1 MRVAGSKILV
11 SVGKISQFTLWHYL
25 LFSYANSY
33 FQRMESIWTEA
44 NCYYI
49 KLLLIITSVLLS
61 IITYNYIEKPFRSKK
76 KISTKLFINI
86 ILISFILLI
95 TFFGY
100 SYSTRG
106 FTDNYI
112 KKNPFYSAYVSIE
125 ENTPPKMLTDNEC
138 KFHSKEF
145 NESLRKKISSCKKI
159 WT

>member
-1 MRVAGSKILV
+1 M
-11 SVGKISQFTLWHYL
+11 SVGKISYSLYLWHYL

-33 FQRMESIWTEA
+33 FQRMESIWTEV
-44 NCYYI
+44 NLSYYI
-49 KLLLIITSVLLS
+49 KLLLIIISVLLS

-112 KKNPFYSAYVSIE
+112 KKTHFIQHMYQ
-125 ENTPPKMLTDNEC
+125 L
-138 KFHSKEF
+138 
-145 NESLRKKISSCKKI
+145 KKIHPRKC
-159 WT
+159 